1 MRDLI
6 ATLDQWAPENPRV
19 ALATVVRTAGST
31 PRPAGARL
39 AVTGDGRMAGSV
51 SGGCLEAA
59 VVEEG
64 LRTLAGTE
72 PARLLHYGIADELGW
87 SVGLACGGEVDI
99 FIEAWAWQ
107 PADPLVAGLRAA
119 LAADRAVALCTAV
132 GGPAPGTRALG
143 DDRAVAGEL
152 ADTLGAAA
160 LSAAV
165 AARLRSG
172 LPGVDDVGGVPV
184 FIDPLVPASHLV
196 IVGAVHT
203 GAALARL
210 AKAIGYRVTVV
221 DPREAFC
228 TPERI
233 PDADSLLVEWPQRAL
248 ARLELGPRD
257 AAVCLTHDPKFDDPT
272 LRALVATA
280 VGYIGAIGSRRTQA
294 TRAARLAAEGVG
306 ETDLL
311 RVHGP
316 VGLDLRAATPEET
329 ALAILAEVVAVRRG
343 GSGGRLGRPAAAAAP
358 SGGG

>member
-6 ATLDQWAPENPRV
+6 ATLDQWAIESPLV
-19 ALATVVRTAGST
+19 AMATVVGTAGST
-31 PRPAGARL
+31 PRPTGARL
-39 AVTGDGRMAGSV
+39 AIAGDGRMAGSV

-99 FIEAWAWQ
+99 FVEAWAWE
-107 PADPLVAGLRAA
+107 PTDPLVAGLRAA

-132 GGPAPGTRALG
+132 GGSGPGARALCEG
-143 DDRAVAGEL
+143 STVVGEL
-152 ADTLGAAA
+152 AEALGAAT
-160 LSAAV
+160 LAA
-165 AARLRSG
+165 AAGARLRSG
-172 LPGVDDVGGVPV
+172 LAGVDDVGGVPV

-210 AKAIGYRVTVV
+210 AKTLGYRVTVI

-228 TPERI
+228 TKERI
-233 PDADSLLVEWPQRAL
+233 PDADALLVDWPQRAL
-248 ARLELGPRD
+248 AGLALGPRD

-272 LRALVATA
+272 LRALVTTA

-294 TRAARLAAEGVG
+294 TRAARLAADGVAAA
-306 ETDLL
+306 DLL

-343 GSGGRLGRPAAAAAP
+343 GSGGRLGSPAGVAVPGGAA
-358 SGGG
+358 